1 MIYIESHMMAI
12 VHMTIL
18 FCNLNRV
25 RKSKG
30 ANSCDAL
37 LTVTKDNLYCLDK
50 VIDEYIYLGFHSVLY
65 QSIKSLWVCD

>member
-1 MIYIESHMMAI
+1 M
-12 VHMTIL
+12 
-18 FCNLNRV
+18 

-50 VIDEYIYLGFHSVLY
+50 VIDEYIYLGFHSVFIRALNPY
-65 QSIKSLWVCD
+65 GYAIKNKKSFHILQKNF